1 MIKERRDNKGRILM
15 TGESQLKSGC
25 YVFRYTD
32 DDGIRH
38 QISNWRLLP
47 ADEAPA
53 HETNPECL
61 RDTEARIKASVKRY
75 RRVDPVQRELT
86 LNDYWEKYLSMKCD
100 IAENTLVGYI
110 YLYNRHIRNDFGKR
124 PIQSIKYADVKRFYI
139 HLLRYGLHISTLGNV
154 HNIIH
159 PVFDLAMREGN
170 IDKNPSDEVLGEM
183 RKRKDW
189 GSVHREA
196 LTVEQQEALVKYAS
210 ESYQYRNELL
220 PMLTLFLGT
229 GMRRGELAGL
239 TWDDVD
245 FNNNTISV
253 NKTLHNHVTLSG
265 HQKYFITFPKTRGSV
280 RDIPMLDDVRDTLE
294 ELYKRRHD
302 FNSSDQV
309 EIDGFTDFVFRD
321 LSGKV
326 YDGHRINRMLR
337 RIREDYNADE
347 TRLAAKEGREPFL
360 LPHFTCH
367 NLRHTFC
374 SRIIENGMNVK
385 SVQITM
391 GHAHAETTLRI
402 YANITDSRN
411 QDEMR
416 KMNGKFRIK

>member
-75 RRVDPVQRELT
+75 RRADPVQRELT

-347 TRLAAKEGREPFL
+347 TRLATKEGREPFL

>member
-1 MIKERRDNKGRILM
+1 M
-15 TGESQLKSGC
+15 TGESQLRSGC

-75 RRVDPVQRELT
+75 RRTDPVRKELT
-86 LNDYWEKYLSMKCD
+86 LNDYWDKYLSMKCD

-110 YLYNRHIRNDFGKR
+110 YLYNRHIRTDFGKR
-124 PIQSIKYADVKRFYI
+124 PVQSIKYADVKRFYI
-139 HLLRYGLHISTLGNV
+139 HLLRYGFHISTLSNV

-159 PVFDLAMREGN
+159 PVLDLAMREGV
-170 IDKNPSDEVLGEM
+170 IEKNPSDEVLGEM

-189 GSVHREA
+189 GSTHREA
-196 LTVEQQEALVKYAS
+196 LTLEQQEALVKYAS
-210 ESYQYRNELL
+210 ESYRYRVELL
-220 PMLTLFLGT
+220 PILTLFLGT
-229 GMRRGELAGL
+229 GMRCGELLGL

-245 FNNNTISV
+245 FNTNMISV
-253 NKTLHNHVTLSG
+253 NKTLHHHMALDG
-265 HQKYFITFPKTRGSV
+265 HQKFYITFPKTKGSV
-280 RDIPMLDDVRDTLE
+280 RDIPMLDDVRETLE
-294 ELYKRRHD
+294 ELYKRRND
-302 FNSSDQV
+302 FNSADQV
-309 EIDGFTDFVFRD
+309 EIDGFTGFIFRD

-326 YDGHRINRMLR
+326 YDNYRINRMLR
-337 RIREDYNADE
+337 RIREDYNEDE
-347 TRLAAKEGREPFL
+347 TRLAEKEGREPLL

-374 SRIIENGMNVK
+374 SRIIELGMNVK

-402 YANITDSRN
+402 YADITDSRN
-411 QDEMR
+411 HDEMR
-416 KMNGKFRIK
+416 KMNGKFRIR